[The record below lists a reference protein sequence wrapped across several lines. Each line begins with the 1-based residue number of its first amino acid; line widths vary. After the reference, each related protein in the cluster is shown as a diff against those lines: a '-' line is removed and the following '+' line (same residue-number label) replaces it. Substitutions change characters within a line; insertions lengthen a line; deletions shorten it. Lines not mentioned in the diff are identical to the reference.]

1 MMYERRDQF
10 IKKLTPL
17 GYEREIIDSIIN
29 KRIAAPDFKLM
40 AEKIGKA
47 IKRREARNNRPIEI
61 SRISQN
67 ITPNLLR
74 DVKTKTGL
82 LTPRRSSQ
90 IRYADSL
97 KQELGRETGL
107 NRHQLNKIMPLEEQI
122 YTRDEIPDPNS
133 EWLSKNHKSYKI
145 SLGF

>member
-1 MMYERRDQF
+1 MYERRDQF

-107 NRHQLNKIMPLEEQI
+107 NRHQ
-122 YTRDEIPDPNS
+122 
-133 EWLSKNHKSYKI
+133 
-145 SLGF
+145 